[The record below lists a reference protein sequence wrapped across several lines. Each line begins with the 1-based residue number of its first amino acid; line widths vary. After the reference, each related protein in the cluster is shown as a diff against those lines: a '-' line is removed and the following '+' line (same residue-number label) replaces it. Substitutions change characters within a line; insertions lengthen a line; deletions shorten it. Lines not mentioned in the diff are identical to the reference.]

1 MRTISFFLLIFT
13 LTSCSKETTQPIP
26 GDPTLPSGQFTVTRS
41 GTFQSQNGYAAAG
54 LAELGTDATNTQ
66 WLHLA
71 PNFTASLSTGAVV
84 LYLSKNQNLS
94 LNAAGSFLR
103 VEAVKTPG
111 EHYYKID
118 PAVADDFIY
127 AILWCSSAGVQFGNA
142 SMQ

>member
-1 MRTISFFLLIFT
+1 MKAIPFFLLIFT
-13 LTSCSKETTQPIP
+13 LSSCSKEATPPDPI
-26 GDPTLPSGQFTVTRS
+26 DPTLPSGKFTAARS
-41 GTFQSQNGYAAAG
+41 GVFQSQNGYSAAG
-54 LAELGTDATNTQ
+54 LAELGTDDANTQ

-94 LNAAGSFLR
+94 LNASGSFMR

-118 PAVADDFIY
+118 PAVGDDFVY

-142 SMQ
+142 PLQ